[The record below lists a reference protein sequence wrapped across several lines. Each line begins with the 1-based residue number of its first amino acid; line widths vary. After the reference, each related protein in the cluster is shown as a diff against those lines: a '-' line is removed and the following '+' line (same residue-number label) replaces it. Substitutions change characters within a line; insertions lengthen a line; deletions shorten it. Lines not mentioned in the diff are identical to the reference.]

1 MIFFLLLILHF
12 YFPIV
17 DYGSIDISP
26 DFLLIII
33 IINSFYLNDSKV
45 LLSGFMIG
53 LLKDLLTQSNYLGL
67 LTFLSIL
74 FAYGLIKLKV
84 YKSKSI
90 QYIVVLFL
98 MFIYFFINYFL
109 KYSESYLFYF
119 KFALIQSIIT
129 SFALIF
135 CHFIF
140 KGKLNKNA
148 KS

>member
-45 LLSGFMIG
+45 LLSGFIIG
-53 LLKDLLTQSNYLGL
+53 LLKDLLTQSDYLGL

-84 YKSKSI
+84 YQNKNIK
-90 QYIVVLFL
+90 YIFISFL
-98 MFIYFFINYFL
+98 MFIYFFVNYFL
-109 KYSESYLFYF
+109 KYSESYFFYC
-119 KFALIQSIIT
+119 KFALIQSLIT
-129 SFALIF
+129 SFVLIF
-135 CHFIF
+135 CYFTF
-140 KGKLNKNA
+140 KDRLKKNA

>member
-1 MIFFLLLILHF
+1 MIIFLLLILHF

-26 DFLLIII
+26 DFLLLII
-33 IINSFYLNDSKV
+33 IINSFYLNDSKI
-45 LLSGFMIG
+45 LLSGFVIG
-53 LLKDLLTQSNYLGL
+53 LLKDLLTQSDYLGL

-84 YKSKSI
+84 YQNKNMK
-90 QYIVVLFL
+90 YIFISFL

-109 KYSESYLFYF
+109 KYSESYLFYC
-119 KFALIQSIIT
+119 KFALIQSLTT
-129 SFALIF
+129 SFVLF
-135 CHFIF
+135 FYHFIF
-140 KGKLNKNA
+140 KYRLNKNA

>member
-1 MIFFLLLILHF
+1 MIILLLLILHF

-17 DYGSIDISP
+17 EYGSIDISP

>member
-1 MIFFLLLILHF
+1 MIIFLLLILHF

-26 DFLLIII
+26 DFLLLII
-33 IINSFYLNDSKV
+33 IINSFYLNDSKI
-45 LLSGFMIG
+45 LLSGFVIG
-53 LLKDLLTQSNYLGL
+53 LLKDLLTQSDYLGL

-84 YKSKSI
+84 YQNKNMK
-90 QYIVVLFL
+90 YIFISFL

-109 KYSESYLFYF
+109 KYSESYLFYC
-119 KFALIQSIIT
+119 KFALIQSLIT
-129 SFALIF
+129 SFVLIF

-140 KGKLNKNA
+140 KDRFNKNA

>member
-1 MIFFLLLILHF
+1 MIISILLILHF

-17 DYGSIDISP
+17 EYGFIDISP

-33 IINSFYLNDSKV
+33 IINSFYLSDSKV
-45 LLSGFMIG
+45 LLSAFIIG
-53 LLKDLLTQSNYLGL
+53 LLKDLLTQSDYLGL

-74 FAYGLIKLKV
+74 FAYGLIKIKV
-84 YKSKSI
+84 YKNKNI
-90 QYIVVLFL
+90 QCIVVLFL
-98 MFIYFFINYFL
+98 MFSYFFINYFL
-109 KYSESYLFYF
+109 KYSESYLFYL
-119 KFALIQSIIT
+119 KFSLIQSIIT

-140 KGKLNKNA
+140 KGRLNKNA

>member
-12 YFPIV
+12 YFPII

-45 LLSGFMIG
+45 LLSGFIIG
-53 LLKDLLTQSNYLGL
+53 LLKDLLTQSDYLGL

-84 YKSKSI
+84 YKNKNI
-90 QYIVVLFL
+90 KYIFISFL
-98 MFIYFFINYFL
+98 MFIYFFVNYFL
-109 KYSESYLFYF
+109 KYSEPYLFYC
-119 KFALIQSIIT
+119 KFALIQATIT
-129 SFALIF
+129 SFVLIF
-135 CHFIF
+135 CHFTF
-140 KGKLNKNA
+140 KDRLKKNA

>member
-1 MIFFLLLILHF
+1 MIILLLLILHF

-17 DYGSIDISP
+17 EYGSINISP

-33 IINSFYLNDSKV
+33 IINSFYLSDSKV
-45 LLSGFMIG
+45 LLSAFIIG
-53 LLKDLLTQSNYLGL
+53 LLKDLLTQSDYLGL

-74 FAYGLIKLKV
+74 FAYGLIKIKV
-84 YKSKSI
+84 YKNKNI
-90 QYIVVLFL
+90 QCIVVLFL
-98 MFIYFFINYFL
+98 MFSYFFINYFL
-109 KYSESYLFYF
+109 KYSESYLFYL
-119 KFALIQSIIT
+119 KFSLIQSIIT

-140 KGKLNKNA
+140 KGRLNKNA